1 MRVRT
6 ACGGTAEIKK
16 VDIFEAGGFKFAVHK
31 PLHGQGWAV
40 SEYTTG
46 GLVLAPRPRHTKIE
60 TVEVFR
66 ALFLSPGMGMPEKL
80 AARIELLE
88 KINGGT
94 ADKITPVTCMWDRC
108 IKRSIGGCLKPGNR
122 PDCANGCDYY
132 DSFSVPTEKARQI
145 NAKSVSLCD
154 RSVGIIN
161 TEE

>member
-16 VDIFEAGGFKFAVHK
+16 VDIFEAGGLKFAVHK
-31 PLHGQGWAV
+31 PLQGRGWAV

-46 GLVLAPRPRHTKIE
+46 GLVLAPRPRHNKTETIE
-60 TVEVFR
+60 LFR
-66 ALFLSPGMGMPEKL
+66 SFFLAPGMGMPEKL
-80 AARIELLE
+80 ATLIEPLE

-94 ADKITPVTCMWDRC
+94 TDKNHTSSMWGRC
-108 IKRSIGGCLKPGNR
+108 IKRNIGECPKPGNR

-132 DSFSVPTEKARQI
+132 DSFSIPTEKARQI